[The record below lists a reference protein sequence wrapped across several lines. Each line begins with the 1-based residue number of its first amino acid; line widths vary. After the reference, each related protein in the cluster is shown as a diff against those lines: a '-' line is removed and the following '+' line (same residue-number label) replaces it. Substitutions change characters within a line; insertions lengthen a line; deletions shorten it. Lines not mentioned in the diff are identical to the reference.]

1 MEPEKQIPCP
11 FVTAQKLLA
20 GKWSIL
26 ILHLLHGRTLRF
38 GQLQKRMPKMTH
50 ATLSKQLKQLEADG
64 LIVRKEYPG
73 VPPKVEYSV
82 SQIGEAFYPVL
93 MSLKD
98 FGIAYT
104 QWQKQQSDEKKTET
118 L

>member
-1 MEPEKQIPCP
+1 MEPQEQDASA
-11 FVTAQKLLA
+11 FLTAQKLLA

-26 ILHLLHGRTLRF
+26 ILHHLHGQTLRF

-73 VPPKVEYSV
+73 VPPKVEYSI

-98 FGIAYT
+98 FGITYT
-104 QWQKQQSDEKKTET
+104 QWQKQQTDTKKQDSM
-118 L
+118 

>member
-38 GQLQKRMPKMTH
+38 GQLQKQMPKMTH
-50 ATLSKQLKQLEADG
+50 IVQTAEIAGSQRSYRPHRIPRRTAKSGIQRQPNWGGFLSRTG
-64 LIVRKEYPG
+64 
-73 VPPKVEYSV
+73 
-82 SQIGEAFYPVL
+82 
-93 MSLKD
+93 
-98 FGIAYT
+98 
-104 QWQKQQSDEKKTET
+104 
-118 L
+118 